1 MLLNGSRVRRLGV
14 LPPWLT
20 GLAAVMLASP
30 AYGNVAV
37 KPPFASSMV
46 LQRDMEVPIWGTAAG
61 GEQVSVAIASQT
73 KTVTTPANGKWSLK
87 LDPMPAGG
95 PYVVTIKGTNTVTLD
110 DVYVGEV
117 WQAAGQSNMDT
128 RLNFYN
134 TLSGEISQA
143 NHPLLRYYTLRQ
155 PGQTT
160 TWEVVSPSTAGPLS
174 ALAYFFGKEIQE
186 QTGVAVGLVVTAVGG
201 TKISSWLDPA
211 TLSAH
216 AEVKDSDRGSMWN
229 SWVAPVVGYGLRGT
243 IWFQGE
249 QNTNGTDAPSYG
261 ERFNWL
267 IDGWR
272 AAWGQ
277 GDFPFFFGQLSN
289 IHDAQTDP
297 NNSSDVA
304 TVREGQRMALALP
317 GTAMSVNMDIGIAN
331 DWHFPNKPE
340 AGHRLALPARAKV
353 YGETNL
359 VYSGPFYVSKSIAGN
374 EVTLNF
380 EHVGGGLVVKDAG
393 PLKGFAIAGASGTWV
408 WGNATISGNTVVVSS
423 PTVPSPTRVR
433 YAWGDNPVFSLYN
446 KEGLPAMPFTTESP
460 ELVPPVT
467 GGMAGSG
474 GTAGSDGGTA
484 GAAGSGGM
492 GGVASGEGGKVGGE
506 GGSAGGIAN
515 NVAGAGLV
523 GAGTAGATSGVGGL
537 TGAPAAAG
545 SDDAGCACTTVQPRS
560 RSTRALSLVLLA
572 LVTGLS
578 RRSRGSS
585 APRSNASGD
594 RSPSRGHGSDTL

>member
-1 MLLNGSRVRRLGV
+1 
-14 LPPWLT
+14 
-20 GLAAVMLASP
+20 
-30 AYGNVAV
+30 
-37 KPPFASSMV
+37 
-46 LQRDMEVPIWGTAAG
+46 
-61 GEQVSVAIASQT
+61 
-73 KTVTTPANGKWSLK
+73 
-87 LDPMPAGG
+87 
-95 PYVVTIKGTNTVTLD
+95 
-110 DVYVGEV
+110 
-117 WQAAGQSNMDT
+117 
-128 RLNFYN
+128 
-134 TLSGEISQA
+134 
-143 NHPLLRYYTLRQ
+143 
-155 PGQTT
+155 
-160 TWEVVSPSTAGPLS
+160 
-174 ALAYFFGKEIQE
+174 
-186 QTGVAVGLVVTAVGG
+186 
-201 TKISSWLDPA
+201 
-211 TLSAH
+211 
-216 AEVKDSDRGSMWN
+216 
-229 SWVAPVVGYGLRGT
+229 
-243 IWFQGE
+243 
-249 QNTNGTDAPSYG
+249 
-261 ERFNWL
+261 
-267 IDGWR
+267 
-272 AAWGQ
+272 
-277 GDFPFFFGQLSN
+277 
-289 IHDAQTDP
+289 
-297 NNSSDVA
+297 
-304 TVREGQRMALALP
+304 
-317 GTAMSVNMDIGIAN
+317 
-331 DWHFPNKPE
+331 
-340 AGHRLALPARAKV
+340 
-353 YGETNL
+353 
-359 VYSGPFYVSKSIAGN
+359 
-374 EVTLNF
+374 
-380 EHVGGGLVVKDAG
+380 
-393 PLKGFAIAGASGTWV
+393 V